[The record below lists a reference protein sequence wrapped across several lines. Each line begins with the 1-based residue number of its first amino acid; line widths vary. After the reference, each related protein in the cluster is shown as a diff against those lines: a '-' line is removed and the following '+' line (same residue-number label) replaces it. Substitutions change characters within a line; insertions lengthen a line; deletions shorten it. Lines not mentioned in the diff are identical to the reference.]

1 MRDLDMFTELK
12 VKDPAGMPNRG
23 IVCIVDDDRSI
34 RRATRSLVRSLG
46 WEVRVYESGE
56 AFLGAD
62 LVRDVAC
69 IISDVHMKGI
79 SGLEMYETLLGRGPA
94 PPVIFI
100 TAFPSAATHEQA
112 MKLGAICV
120 FSKPV
125 DPAQIER
132 RLEDVGANCGPK

>member
-1 MRDLDMFTELK
+1 
-12 VKDPAGMPNRG
+12 MPNRG
-23 IVCIVDDDRSI
+23 IVSIVDDDRSI

-46 WEVRVYESGE
+46 WDVRVYESAE
-56 AFLGAD
+56 AFLDAD
-62 LVRDVAC
+62 PIGDVAC

-79 SGLEMYETLLGRGPA
+79 TGLEMYAALLERGPA

-100 TAFPSAATHEQA
+100 TAFPSDATREQA

-125 DPAQIER
+125 DPTQIQE
-132 RLEDVGANCGPK
+132 RLEDVGANSGPQ

>member
-1 MRDLDMFTELK
+1 
-12 VKDPAGMPNRG
+12 MPNRG
-23 IVCIVDDDRSI
+23 IVSIVDDDRSI

-46 WEVRVYESGE
+46 WDVRVYESGE
-56 AFLGAD
+56 AFLDAD
-62 LVRDVAC
+62 LIGDVAC

-79 SGLEMYETLLGRGPA
+79 TGLEMYEALLERGLA

-100 TAFPSAATHEQA
+100 TAFPSDATREQA

-125 DPAQIER
+125 DPAQIQK
-132 RLEDVGANCGPK
+132 RLEDVGANSGLQ

>member
-1 MRDLDMFTELK
+1 
-12 VKDPAGMPNRG
+12 MPNQG
-23 IVCIVDDDRSI
+23 IVSIVDDDRSI

-56 AFLGAD
+56 EFLDAD
-62 LVRDVAC
+62 LIMDVAC
-69 IISDVHMKGI
+69 IISDVQMKGI
-79 SGLEMYETLLGRGPA
+79 TGLEMYEALLERGPA

-100 TAFPSAATHEQA
+100 TAFPSEATREQA

-125 DPAQIER
+125 DPAQIKQ
-132 RLEDVGANCGPK
+132 RLEDIGSERNRT

>member
-1 MRDLDMFTELK
+1 
-12 VKDPAGMPNRG
+12 MPNQG
-23 IVCIVDDDRSI
+23 IVSIVDDDRSI

-56 AFLGAD
+56 EFLDAD
-62 LVRDVAC
+62 LIMDVAC
-69 IISDVHMKGI
+69 IISDVQMKGI
-79 SGLEMYETLLGRGPA
+79 TGLEMYEALLERGPA

-100 TAFPSAATHEQA
+100 TAFPSEATREQA

-125 DPAQIER
+125 DPAQIKT
-132 RLEDVGANCGPK
+132 RLEDIGSERKRT

>member
-1 MRDLDMFTELK
+1 
-12 VKDPAGMPNRG
+12 MPNQG
-23 IVCIVDDDRSI
+23 IVSIVDDDRSI

-56 AFLGAD
+56 EFLDAD
-62 LVRDVAC
+62 LIMDVAC
-69 IISDVHMKGI
+69 IISDVQMKGI
-79 SGLEMYETLLGRGPA
+79 TGLEMYEALLERGPA

-100 TAFPSAATHEQA
+100 TAFPSETTREQA

-125 DPAQIER
+125 DPAQIKQ
-132 RLEDVGANCGPK
+132 RLEDIGSERNRT

>member
-1 MRDLDMFTELK
+1 
-12 VKDPAGMPNRG
+12 MPNQG
-23 IVCIVDDDRSI
+23 IVSIVDDDRSI

-56 AFLGAD
+56 EFLDAD
-62 LVRDVAC
+62 LIMDVAC
-69 IISDVHMKGI
+69 IISDVQMKGI
-79 SGLEMYETLLGRGPA
+79 TGLEMYEALLERGPA

-100 TAFPSAATHEQA
+100 TAFPSETTREQA

-125 DPAQIER
+125 DPAQIKQ
-132 RLEDVGANCGPK
+132 RLEEIGSESNRT

>member
-1 MRDLDMFTELK
+1 
-12 VKDPAGMPNRG
+12 MPNQG
-23 IVCIVDDDRSI
+23 IVSIVDDDRSI

-56 AFLGAD
+56 EFLDAD
-62 LVRDVAC
+62 LIMDVAC
-69 IISDVHMKGI
+69 IISDVQMKGI
-79 SGLEMYETLLGRGPA
+79 TGLEMYEALLERGPA

-100 TAFPSAATHEQA
+100 TAFPSEAAREQA

-125 DPAQIER
+125 DPAQIKQ
-132 RLEDVGANCGPK
+132 RLEDIGSERNRT